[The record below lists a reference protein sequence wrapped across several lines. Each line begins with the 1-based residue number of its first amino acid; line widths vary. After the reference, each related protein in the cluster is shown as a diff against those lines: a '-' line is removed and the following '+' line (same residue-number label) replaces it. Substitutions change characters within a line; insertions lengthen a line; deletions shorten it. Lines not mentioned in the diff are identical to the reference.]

1 MATNRVTIPKSYK
14 GLKAVYI
21 TPSEEGLLRK
31 TSHPKGS
38 SQPKKGPGGLLMMN
52 GGGEED
58 RDRTFARKHGLTYK
72 EVTEAGGST
81 MRATRLTSIKAEK
94 KKAAAK
100 KEPKKSKT
108 PSKDDPGKKPTKTKK
123 KSTKTTTDKK
133 IPVWKKGVRTR
144 MGYDPDG
151 MIDYTN
157 TNPAYW
163 TSVISYYKGNPEG
176 NPNTGELGI
185 WVPNFEK
192 QGAERTALAAIAG
205 GVRAYNDS
213 NYANKTVDEAKAQAL
228 HLRRGD
234 IEGSKSLYRGTTEKV
249 IRLAGVHRGGTT
261 IGDLPMGSTDPTKH
275 GVHIIGGKVVKDA
288 GEGYLKAGGD
298 FHGLL
303 SRGDT
308 ITGDWLTGVLGAM
321 DKDGMRIGGTY
332 PGVAGA
338 TGSDVAAGGTATGIG
353 TFYGGG
359 VDPLASMPK
368 VADYTAYMDPNS
380 IFGGLSK
387 NAAVKS
393 GLLYQPMASDY
404 GAKMEAAGMPAF
416 SPGMLGVGGGATGGV
431 GSVTYGSPA
440 SSFTTP
446 KAATA
451 TTTTAAPS
459 KYAYPTD
466 RPLYGGGMS
475 KDIPSFASLD
485 ALSSRF
491 SDLGSYGKAYPGAK
505 GTAKIGGTLYTFEG
519 GDASPGW
526 TKSGFSYPLV
536 TTTA

>member
-1 MATNRVTIPKSYK
+1 MSAAHRAGALTKMKEHHEEAVRLRTSDPAASRRAAKRAEHAADVVKSIDSGAPV
-14 GLKAVYI
+14 GLVDPTKDF
-21 TPSEEGLLRK
+21 S
-31 TSHPKGS
+31 
-38 SQPKKGPGGLLMMN
+38 PGYF
-52 GGGEED
+52 
-58 RDRTFARKHGLTYK
+58 RS
-72 EVTEAGGST
+72 GGST
-81 MRATRLTSIKAEK
+81 TTT
-94 KKAAAK
+94 
-100 KEPKKSKT
+100 T
-108 PSKDDPGKKPTKTKK
+108 PSD
-123 KSTKTTTDKK
+123 TT

-185 WVPNFEK
+185 WIPNFEK

-228 HLRRGD
+228 HLKRGD

-275 GVHIIGGKVVKDA
+275 GVHIKGGKVVKDA

-308 ITGDWLTGVLGAM
+308 ITGDWLTGILGGM
-321 DKDGMRIGGTY
+321 DKDGMRIRGTY
-332 PGVAGA
+332 PAAAGA
-338 TGSDVAAGGTATGIG
+338 TGSGLGAGGTKT
-353 TFYGGG
+353 TVGGVYASG

-393 GLLYQPMASDY
+393 GLLYQPTAPDY
-404 GAKMEAAGMPAF
+404 GAKMKTAGMPAF
-416 SPGMLGVGGGATGGV
+416 SPGLLGGGSGV
-431 GSVTYGSPA
+431 GSVTYGSPV
-440 SSFTTP
+440 SSFTKP
-446 KAATA
+446 KTTTTA
-451 TTTTAAPS
+451 TTTAAPS

-475 KDIPSFASLD
+475 KDIPTFASVD

-491 SDLGSYGKAYPGAK
+491 SDLGSYGAKYPGAK
-505 GTAKIGGTLYTFEG
+505 GTAKIGGSLYTFDG
-519 GDASPGW
+519 IDGW
-526 TKSGFSYPLV
+526 THSGFSYPLV

>member
-1 MATNRVTIPKSYK
+1 
-14 GLKAVYI
+14 
-21 TPSEEGLLRK
+21 
-31 TSHPKGS
+31 
-38 SQPKKGPGGLLMMN
+38 MMQ
-52 GGGEED
+52 GGEEE
-58 RDRTFARKHGLTYK
+58 RDRYFARKHGLTYK

-81 MRATRLTSIKAEK
+81 MRATRLTAIKTEK

-108 PSKDDPGKKPTKTKK
+108 TTKDDPGKKPTKTKK
-123 KSTKTTTDKK
+123 EPTKTTTDKK

-185 WVPNFEK
+185 WIPNFEK

-228 HLRRGD
+228 HLKRGD
-234 IEGSKSLYRGTTEKV
+234 IKGSEALYRGTTEKV
-249 IRLAGVHRGGTT
+249 IRLAGVHRGGTDAT
-261 IGDLPMGSTDPTKH
+261 DRPMGSTDPTKH

-338 TGSDVAAGGTATGIG
+338 TGSGIGVGGTKTGVGGLYAGGA
-353 TFYGGG
+353 
-359 VDPLASMPK
+359 DPLASMPK

-416 SPGMLGVGGGATGGV
+416 SPGMLGVGGGATGGATGGV
-431 GSVTYGSPA
+431 GSVTYSSPA
-440 SSFTTP
+440 SSFTKP
-446 KAATA
+446 KATTA
-451 TTTTAAPS
+451 TTTTAA
-459 KYAYPTD
+459 KYAFPTG

-485 ALSSRF
+485 DLSSRY

-519 GDASPGW
+519 GGEGGW

-536 TTTA
+536 TATA